1 MSDTKTVTTKS
12 TKPSIL
18 RTDAIAVLENVAAA
32 NPGKLTYEDKSG
44 WTKVTNE
51 SSKGRVYIQLRDD
64 VREVH
69 LSGWG
74 KGFEGTVE
82 PPKANGKVEAWLDLS
97 SPDAINNLETILNAL
112 ARQEAPAPA
121 PKKERAVS
129 QKPAKA
135 KSVTNDE
142 DRVAAIRARAAEL
155 GIGEKL
161 ETDVDGEAVDPV
173 AFEAAVDAAISAD
186 A

>member
-1 MSDTKTVTTKS
+1 MSDTTKT

-18 RTDAIAVLENVAAA
+18 RTDVMAVLENVMAT
-32 NPGKLTYEDKSG
+32 NPGKLTYDDKSG
-44 WTKVTNE
+44 WIKVTNE
-51 SSKGRVYIQLRDD
+51 SSKCHVYIQRRDD

-82 PPKANGKVEAWLDLS
+82 PPKANGKVEAWLDMS
-97 SPDAINNLETILNAL
+97 SPDAINNVEAVFSAL
-112 ARQEAPAPA
+112 ASQEAPAAA

-129 QKPAKA
+129 QKPAKV

-155 GIGEKL
+155 GIGDRL
-161 ETDVDGEAVDPV
+161 DGNAEGDAVDPV
-173 AFEAAVDAAISAD
+173 AFEAAVDEAISAD